1 MDNIVVLASGT
12 SCRNYWIDTR
22 LNLAAMIGSM
32 DAAPLIKAHDHAR
45 NAALAHTDTTVAI
58 NEHAL
63 AAGEFSNAARSTT
76 SAEAL
81 RTLKLLEQHHQ
92 RLSDLLKLPLERPP
106 RRSQADDYRS
116 GADASHN
123 DDVSE
128 KPSARPASSGADDK
142 STADDMSS
150 RRKSAVASGTTSSQQ
165 RRYPPSRELSSSI
178 ASNLASA
185 RGIRSS
191 HRGHPLA
198 PSVSNDQAP
207 GSLDGHPSRDVGRSK
222 MQNMLGQKPKPSWV
236 PPTEGPQKSEKGQ
249 ARQQAERPAEESN
262 EDGYSRFYSTFGSL
276 IKGLSAPLAFAG
288 LPLIAEESAPEPPT
302 SPDPAATKKSR
313 PSRAQHVAP
322 EPDLARIYSKATLQA
337 LGHKGHAP
345 NDSFYF
351 VPATGGTV
359 SYANILSFDQKERRR
374 NLASIHDGHDHP
386 EMSPED
392 AADEDDFVD
401 ARESQASSSMSPG
414 VKRRIGSSKSTSDL
428 QNVVEE
434 LYLENKGLKEMLD
447 KLSKRLHAFEANAQ
461 NYALQSSMRLV
472 RPGSPLSSSGGGGGG
487 SGGDEGLRR
496 RNQELEQELAAAVK
510 RMEALEKEYM
520 HVRKV
525 NGQYRERWEKLK
537 AGAKARREAQVASGE
552 GESSRSQA
560 G

>member
-1 MDNIVVLASGT
+1 
-12 SCRNYWIDTR
+12 
-22 LNLAAMIGSM
+22 M

-106 RRSQADDYRS
+106 RTSQVDDDDRA
-116 GADASHN
+116 GAEANHN
-123 DDVSE
+123 EDLSE
-128 KPSARPASSGADDK
+128 KSSARPASSGG
-142 STADDMSS
+142 TDDMSP
-150 RRKSAVASGTTSSQQ
+150 RRKSAVASSGTPASQQQQQ

-236 PPTEGPQKSEKGQ
+236 PPTEAPQKSEKGQ
-249 ARQQAERPAEESN
+249 ARQQQTERPAEEPS

-288 LPLIAEESAPEPPT
+288 LPLIAEESAPEPPN
-302 SPDPAATKKSR
+302 SPDPATAKKSR

-337 LGHKGHAP
+337 LGQKGHAP

-374 NLASIHDGHDHP
+374 NLASIHDGHEHP
-386 EMSPED
+386 DMSPED

-414 VKRRIGSSKSTSDL
+414 VKKRIGSSKSTKDL
-428 QNVVEE
+428 HNVVEE

-447 KLSKRLHAFEANAQ
+447 KLSKRLHTFEANAQ
-461 NYALQSSMRLV
+461 NYAMQSSMRFV

-487 SGGDEGLRR
+487 IGGDEALRR

-510 RMEALEKEYM
+510 RMEALEKEYT

-552 GESSRSQA
+552 GDSSRSQA